1 MFRLSAFRGALL
13 AHVASSPTSVY
24 PEQYREQ
31 VLGWLGAALEDI
43 SISRPSARLS
53 WGVPVPADPG
63 QTVYVW
69 FDALLI
75 YLSGAGYPWT
85 ALDGALDVQEMRAR
99 GWPADLQVVGK
110 DILRFHAVY
119 LPAILLALNGAPY
132 APDSDGAG
140 APADGARSQIP
151 LPRTLLA
158 HAHWT
163 AAQKK
168 MSKSVGNVVDPMAA
182 MEEWGVDAIRFYLM
196 RIGGRWRGDVG
207 KSFFFFLSFAS
218 SFTFF
223 PCFGFGVS
231 IMTELSA
238 RRLVFNSMKGC
249 AGLLAHLHC

>member
-13 AHVASSPTSVY
+13 AHVQASPTSVY

-85 ALDGALDVQEMRAR
+85 ASDCALDVQEMRAR

-119 LPAILLALNGAPY
+119 LPAILLALNAAPFH
-132 APDSDGAG
+132 PSSDVT
-140 APADGARSQIP
+140 PAEGVQVP

-207 KSFFFFLSFAS
+207 EFFLLLFFCFKLQAS
-218 SFTFF
+218 RFF
-223 PCFGFGVS
+223 PALDS
-231 IMTELSA
+231 ES
-238 RRLVFNSMKGC
+238 LV
-249 AGLLAHLHC
+249 